1 MELAAYWSEVVT
13 NKVLECRSSPDHKKQ
28 SEEFSTSAGTNQEV
42 TVVVYGNNLLS
53 SHLENEIE
61 FIRSGQKDKS
71 QNQSYFRRW
80 NGEGGLGGIWG
91 EKERKEDDIG

>member
-42 TVVVYGNNLLS
+42 AVVVYGNNLLS

-61 FIRSGQKDKS
+61 FMRSVQKDKS
-71 QNQSYFRRW
+71 QNLSYLRRW